1 MYIQWNNVPFV
12 RSQIFIVLAHWNNS
26 LLLEVSLPSDKLSWF
41 LVVLAH
47 WNNSLLLE
55 VSLPSDILS
64 WFLVGL
70 AHWNNS
76 LLLEVSLPSDIL
88 SWFLANQSLLLLL
101 NKTCYVEKQQIPIL
115 YM

>member
-26 LLLEVSLPSDKLSWF
+26 LLLEVSLPSDILSWF

-55 VSLPSDILS
+55 VSLL
-64 WFLVGL
+64 
-70 AHWNNS
+70 
-76 LLLEVSLPSDIL
+76 SDIL

>member
-12 RSQIFIVLAHWNNS
+12 RSQIFIV
-26 LLLEVSLPSDKLSWF
+26 
-41 LVVLAH
+41 
-47 WNNSLLLE
+47 
-55 VSLPSDILS
+55 
-64 WFLVGL
+64 L